1 MSGPTHGQWESN
13 CIPKSKVLR
22 FDGVAAR
29 NLNQLESNGVK
40 KHCPAKR
47 ANRELKDCAVSYPK

>member
-1 MSGPTHGQWESN
+1 MELQRKSFKIWSGRWESN

-29 NLNQLESNGVK
+29 SMSQLEPNG
-40 KHCPAKR
+40 AK
-47 ANRELKDCAVSYPK
+47 ST

>member
-1 MSGPTHGQWESN
+1 MESN

-29 NLNQLESNGVK
+29 TLNQLEPNG
-40 KHCPAKR
+40 AKQHFSG
-47 ANRELKDCAVSYPK
+47 NLFVGNDVSKSHAHRIS